1 MKNFINLHKNS
12 YYGIIGILPK
22 EITGFTGSSAFN
34 TNHHKILKRCEE
46 ITRYRIFFV
55 YLQYLKTN
63 QSNNNNNLY
72 EKTIYRHTH
81 YGVDGKSGDVFYKY
95 RSG

>member
-1 MKNFINLHKNS
+1 MEELINQYFYEKTVAKIQNFSLNYVETIKNFIYLYKNS
-12 YYGIIGILPK
+12 EYSIIGILPK
-22 EITGFTGSSAFN
+22 EITGFTCSSAFN

-63 QSNNNNNLY
+63 QSI
-72 EKTIYRHTH
+72 T
-81 YGVDGKSGDVFYKY
+81 
-95 RSG
+95 